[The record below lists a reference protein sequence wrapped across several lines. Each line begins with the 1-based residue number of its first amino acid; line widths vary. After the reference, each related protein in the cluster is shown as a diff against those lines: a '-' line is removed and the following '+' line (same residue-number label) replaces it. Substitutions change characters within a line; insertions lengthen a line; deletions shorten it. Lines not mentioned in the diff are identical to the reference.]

1 MQGHAQN
8 AKQLQHAAGDTKTST
23 TAQTM
28 GQVLEWT
35 MDLVLVLIRIRNA
48 GKGGCMQHL
57 VFVIYRLGQDE
68 DEQRRTGTVLAKTN
82 SKMQLQLQLQ
92 LQHVLLRDSL
102 ELS

>member
-1 MQGHAQN
+1 
-8 AKQLQHAAGDTKTST
+8 
-23 TAQTM
+23 M

-68 DEQRRTGTVLAKTN
+68 DKQRRTEGSTGRWLPPVNNTFDFELALKFEFELAVKLN
-82 SKMQLQLQLQ
+82 SFIC
-92 LQHVLLRDSL
+92 SC
-102 ELS
+102 S